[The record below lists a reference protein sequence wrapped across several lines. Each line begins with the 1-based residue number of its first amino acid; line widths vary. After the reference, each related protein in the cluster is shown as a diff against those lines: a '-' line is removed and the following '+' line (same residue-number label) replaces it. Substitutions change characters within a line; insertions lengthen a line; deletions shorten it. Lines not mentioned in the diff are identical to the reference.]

1 MMARTQEAEID
12 ALFRALE
19 DESVNTFVES
29 WLRPDQHATVITVG
43 GISLLHAMCWKLT
56 SVATH
61 DEARRRMLD
70 ACEQMLRCGADPNAT
85 IHHRSV
91 LLDSCDACRSW
102 NPVVADLVRLLVSH
116 GADVRGTRT
125 MTPLFVICA
134 HLRSA
139 PHHTDMAMALCDVLL
154 DAGANLY
161 DGCPMRLRTP
171 LVMSLS
177 LAVKSSPADLR
188 FVRFLLERG
197 SDVNSLTGGY
207 TPVDWLSTL
216 PLKDPTTERRLVRLL
231 RDHGGLSRWELQEEL
246 MRKLSLLE
254 QHARW
259 PRDLTPHVR
268 TFLLLS

>member
-19 DESVNTFVES
+19 DESVDTFVES
-29 WLRPDQHATVITVG
+29 WLRPDQHATVTTIG
-43 GISLLHAMCWKLT
+43 GISLLHAMCWKLA

-85 IHHRSV
+85 TVYHRSV

-116 GADVRGTRT
+116 GADARGTRT

-161 DGCPMRLRTP
+161 DGCPMRVRTP
-171 LVMSLS
+171 LVMSL
-177 LAVKSSPADLR
+177 
-188 FVRFLLERG
+188 FLLFIY
-197 SDVNSLTGGY
+197 SWQLWQHSTCPPAPATG
-207 TPVDWLSTL
+207 L
-216 PLKDPTTERRLVRLL
+216 PACV
-231 RDHGGLSRWELQEEL
+231 GLW
-246 MRKLSLLE
+246 
-254 QHARW
+254 
-259 PRDLTPHVR
+259 
-268 TFLLLS
+268 